1 MWGFHILISYIQT
14 LFIFRVFFHEW
25 FFLSEWCL
33 SSGQQYVFQHLF
45 PSPQSCSEANKLV
58 NNLPPGFLA
67 GSFEPGDD
75 GSNRGHAFWPRP
87 SPPYLSYNVLIV
99 ETDWLAGSAAL
110 LGLWGPWQASHS
122 CLVNRSNCSE
132 RGARVKALEHQA
144 FGKEKPWRHD
154 WVSNQREA
162 EKGWGKCS
170 AGWMKELSVKYALN
184 DI

>member
-1 MWGFHILISYIQT
+1 MVCT
-14 LFIFRVFFHEW
+14 
-25 FFLSEWCL
+25 
-33 SSGQQYVFQHLF
+33 VFQHLL
-45 PSPQSCSEANKLV
+45 PSPQSSSEANKLV

-75 GSNRGHAFWPRP
+75 GSNRGHAFWRP
-87 SPPYLSYNVLIV
+87 LHPPPPTPTLPYLSYNVLIV

-132 RGARVKALEHQA
+132 RGAGVKALEHQA

-170 AGWMKELSVKYALN
+170 AGWMKELSIKCALN

>member
-1 MWGFHILISYIQT
+1 MFSNTSYPCRRVALKQT
-14 LFIFRVFFHEW
+14 NWWIIYHLDVLLAPLSPVMMAATEAMLF
-25 FFLSEWCL
+25 
-33 SSGQQYVFQHLF
+33 GAP
-45 PSPQSCSEANKLV
+45 PSL
-58 NNLPPGFLA
+58 
-67 GSFEPGDD
+67 
-75 GSNRGHAFWPRP
+75 
-87 SPPYLSYNVLIV
+87 PYLSYNVLIV

-132 RGARVKALEHQA
+132 RGAGVKALEHQA

-170 AGWMKELSVKYALN
+170 AGWMKELSVKCALN